1 MFDIIG
7 IFAGAVATI
16 VGGGVAAF
24 NLVKNS
30 QNIGG
35 AEPDIDE
42 ADTDKEHSD
51 EIGAESNEADRDDL
65 DTDCD
70 TVNSDTGIILV
81 HSEKKNIVHHLEC
94 RYANKIKNPVSIVL
108 GTDNMNDWKGCSYC
122 DSDQTLE
129 AYIGENSE

>member
-30 QNIGG
+30 G
-35 AEPDIDE
+35 AEPDID
-42 ADTDKEHSD
+42 D
-51 EIGAESNEADRDDL
+51 ESDL

-108 GTDNMNDWKGCSYC
+108 GPDNMNDWKGCSYC